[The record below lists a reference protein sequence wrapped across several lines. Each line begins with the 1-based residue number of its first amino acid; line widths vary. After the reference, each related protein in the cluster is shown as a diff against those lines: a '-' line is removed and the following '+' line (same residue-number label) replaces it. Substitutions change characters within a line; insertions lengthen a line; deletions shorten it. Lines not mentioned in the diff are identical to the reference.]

1 MKSPP
6 TPNRPAVAGGITA
19 PDLDHLVA
27 DLARQIPADVLPAV
41 AMPKDVASLIGSTE
55 AALAQDRYQGKGIP
69 FTRIGRRVR
78 YLRAD
83 VLVYLAVNRV
93 DGAA

>member
-6 TPNRPAVAGGITA
+6 TTRPAVPGGTMS
-19 PDLDHLVA
+19 PELQQLVN
-27 DLARQIPADVLPAV
+27 DLARQIPTDVLPAV
-41 AMPKDVASLIGSTE
+41 AMPKAVAGLIGSTE
-55 AALAQDRYQGKGIP
+55 AALAQDRYLGKGIP
-69 FTRIGRRVR
+69 FTRVGRRVR

-83 VLVYLAVNRV
+83 VLAYLAANRV